1 MEKFGAKHNGFAMR
15 FSNLDFAGETVT
27 GPNIIYY
34 IWLDYNLFL
43 GTVVGTFLEFQPT
56 HLHRISGGIGFEND
70 ISSICDNVLF
80 QYDNVWNGYGCIDKY
95 SKSFIEKF
103 QKNKFNFIS
112 PQLHGCW

>member
-1 MEKFGAKHNGFAMR
+1 MPLTITALLVEKFGAKHNGFAMR

-56 HLHRISGGIGFEND
+56 HFHLRISGGIG
-70 ISSICDNVLF
+70 
-80 QYDNVWNGYGCIDKY
+80 
-95 SKSFIEKF
+95 IEKRY
-103 QKNKFNFIS
+103 KF
-112 PQLHGCW
+112 HMR